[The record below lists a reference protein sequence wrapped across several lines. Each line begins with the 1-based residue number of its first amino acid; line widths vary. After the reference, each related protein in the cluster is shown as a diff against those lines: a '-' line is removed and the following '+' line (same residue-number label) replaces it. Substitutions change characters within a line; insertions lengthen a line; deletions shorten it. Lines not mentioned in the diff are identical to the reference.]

1 MSATQTGPWHF
12 LYGAL
17 SGGGGTVVA
26 GWNKMHVSLVGSVE
40 CSRKSLVCGMTRYMV
55 PWVVGE
61 GGQDGW
67 HGLAWA
73 DWLA

>member
-1 MSATQTGPWHF
+1 MFKKITSVWYDKI
-12 LYGAL
+12 YGAL
-17 SGGGGTVVA
+17 
-26 GWNKMHVSLVGSVE
+26 GS
-40 CSRKSLVCGMTRYMV
+40 
-55 PWVVGE
+55 GE